1 MVANRSST
9 RGSERAGSHW
19 HVVCFIHVPQSLRPH
34 FMPASENTMSI
45 SSSGS
50 KRPPSQNVLRRAA
63 HASETVSANL
73 PAQSAAESP
82 QAALRRQNTTTVNRL
97 LSSTIDW
104 LASLPPNVRPLALAT
119 KYPRLA
125 NRIAQEWREPSACRK
140 DFDDLVY
147 DKRGTRRGFP
157 PDVYVE
163 LLALRDFY
171 YGYDSG
177 TRQTGRDASVT

>member
-1 MVANRSST
+1 
-9 RGSERAGSHW
+9 
-19 HVVCFIHVPQSLRPH
+19 
-34 FMPASENTMSI
+34 MSI

-50 KRPPSQNVLRRAA
+50 KRPGAPNVLRKAIVR
-63 HASETVSANL
+63 ASESVSATL
-73 PAQSAAESP
+73 PTSSVPESP

-104 LASLPPNVRPLALAT
+104 LAALPPNVRPLALAT

-140 DFDDLVY
+140 DFDDLGY

-163 LLALRDFY
+163 LLVLRDYY
-171 YGYDSG
+171 YGYDL
-177 TRQTGRDASVT
+177 ALAKEA

>member
-1 MVANRSST
+1 
-9 RGSERAGSHW
+9 
-19 HVVCFIHVPQSLRPH
+19 
-34 FMPASENTMSI
+34 MSI

-50 KRPPSQNVLRRAA
+50 ERPAAPNVLRKAG
-63 HASETVSANL
+63 HASDAVSASL
-73 PAQSAAESP
+73 PTSSP
-82 QAALRRQNTTTVNRL
+82 PDSPEAALRRQNTTTVNRL

-104 LASLPPNVRPLALAT
+104 LAALPPNVRPLALAT

-125 NRIAQEWREPSACRK
+125 NRIAQQWREPSTCRK

-163 LLALRDFY
+163 LLALRDYY
-171 YGYDSG
+171 YGYDLKL
-177 TRQTGRDASVT
+177 AKEA

>member
-1 MVANRSST
+1 
-9 RGSERAGSHW
+9 
-19 HVVCFIHVPQSLRPH
+19 
-34 FMPASENTMSI
+34 MSI
-45 SSSGS
+45 STSAS
-50 KRPPSQNVLRRAA
+50 KRPVSPNVLRKAVVR
-63 HASETVSANL
+63 STDTVSAHL
-73 PAQSAAESP
+73 PASSPPESP

-104 LASLPPNVRPLALAT
+104 LAALPPNVRPLALAT

-125 NRIAQEWREPSACRK
+125 NRIAQEWREPSACRR

-163 LLALRDFY
+163 LLALRDYY
-171 YGYDSG
+171 YGYDL
-177 TRQTGRDASVT
+177 ALAKEA